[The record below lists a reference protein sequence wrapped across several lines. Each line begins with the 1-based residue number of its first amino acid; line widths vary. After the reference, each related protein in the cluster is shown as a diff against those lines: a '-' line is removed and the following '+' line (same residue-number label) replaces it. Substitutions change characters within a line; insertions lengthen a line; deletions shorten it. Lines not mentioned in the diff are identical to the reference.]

1 MVKPGDRIL
10 IGASGGKDSML
21 LSYLLSRRRDALARR
36 GAAYGEAPAGEGS
49 APFEL
54 LALRVVYG
62 EAGRPGPRSPAD
74 ARLAELYDS
83 WGIPLIDYSVDSPAP
98 AELGCYRC
106 ASLRRAAL
114 MSFAASEGLNVVALG
129 HHLDDILTTALMN
142 LVRRGMIEGME
153 PVRAYPG
160 FGVKLV
166 RPLCYIPEESVRRL
180 AAERGWL
187 SVSCSCPA
195 GADGERAEFK
205 RRLEALCPGGL
216 AEKHRLFEG
225 LITIRLN
232 REPCRLVLRDS
243 LLTL

>member
-1 MVKPGDRIL
+1 MIRPGDRIL

-21 LSYLLSRRRDALARR
+21 LSYLLARRRDALARR
-36 GAAYGEAPAGEGS
+36 AAAYGEAPAGEGS
-49 APFEL
+49 APLKL

-62 EAGRPGPRSPAD
+62 EAGRPGPRAPTD
-74 ARLAELYDS
+74 ARLAGLYAS
-83 WGIPLIDYSVDSPAP
+83 WGIPLLEYALDSPPP

-114 MSFAASEGLNVVALG
+114 MSYASSEGYNAVALG

-142 LVRRGMIEGME
+142 LVRRGTIEGME

-160 FGVKLV
+160 FGVRLV
-166 RPLCYIPEESVRRL
+166 RPLCYIPEESVRSL

-195 GADGERAEFK
+195 GADGERAEFR

-216 AEKHRLFEG
+216 AEKRRLFGG
-225 LITIRLN
+225 LIAN
-232 REPCRLVLRDS
+232 A
-243 LLTL
+243 

>member
-1 MVKPGDRIL
+1 MIRPGDRVL

-21 LSYLLSRRRDALARR
+21 LSYLLARRRDDLARR
-36 GAAYGEAPAGEGS
+36 VAAGGEAPAGEGS
-49 APFEL
+49 APLKL

-62 EAGRPGPRSPAD
+62 EAGRPGPRAPTD
-74 ARLAELYDS
+74 DRLAGLYES
-83 WGIPLIDYSVDSPAP
+83 WGIPLIEYALDSPAP

-114 MSFAASEGLNVVALG
+114 MSYASSEGFNVVALG

-166 RPLCYIPEESVRRL
+166 RPLCYIPEESIRRL

-195 GADGERAEFK
+195 GADGERAEYK

-216 AEKHRLFEG
+216 AEKRRLFEG
-225 LITIRLN
+225 LIAI
-232 REPCRLVLRDS
+232 S
-243 LLTL
+243 